1 MDVTVIRQ
9 YVDSRLKVA
18 ETYMEHGLVV
28 ESRDVFQQI
37 SVNLSKIRKRID
49 GCPVDFI
56 QWFESVQGDI
66 QEKILL
72 LSQETPSAYSSAIRG
87 REDEQDG
94 AERNPQS
101 EYLKGIGLKDL
112 GFHDDAVECF
122 RNALQKGHHPYECPH
137 EFLDVCKQKENGLEL
152 AQEVKEALNT
162 YVMSPKECAELWGKL
177 GFLYD
182 RSGQKQEAAEF
193 LAHAR
198 ELMSE
203 LPKAGDAGTQEKDK
217 ESGDIPFDGIPE
229 DGARTEEDIEIQ
241 FDVKGGKD
249 ENPKEEKDAPL
260 EAPDDLKEL
269 RLETETAAGA
279 GQGTDDIEDTEL
291 RNELARV
298 RADLARAQE
307 LVEEYQKRYTA
318 IMSQT
323 NTLQKENRDL
333 QKKLAAL
340 EKKEAKH

>member
-37 SVNLSKIRKRID
+37 STNLSKIRKRID
-49 GCPVDFI
+49 GCPVEFI

-66 QEKILL
+66 QEKLL
-72 LSQETPSAYSSAIRG
+72 LLNQETTPALGPAG
-87 REDEQDG
+87 RRQEDERDG
-94 AERNPQS
+94 AGYNPQS

-112 GFHDDAVECF
+112 GFYDDAVECF
-122 RNALQKGHHPYECPH
+122 RNALQKGHHPYECLH

-152 AQEVKEALNT
+152 AQEVKESLNA
-162 YVMSPKECAELWGKL
+162 YVMSPKECGELWGKL
-177 GFLYD
+177 GVLYE
-182 RSGQKQEAAEF
+182 RSGLKQEAAEF

-198 ELMSE
+198 ELLSE
-203 LPKAGDAGTQEKDK
+203 LQKTGDAEPQDKDK
-217 ESGDIPFDGIPE
+217 KSEGIPFEGLPE
-229 DGARTEEDIEIQ
+229 ENASAEGEIEVQ
-241 FDVKGGKD
+241 FDVVN
-249 ENPKEEKDAPL
+249 ENEEDQKEEKAAPV

-269 RLETETAAGA
+269 RLETETAAGSPQDTA
-279 GQGTDDIEDTEL
+279 DIEDTEL
-291 RNELARV
+291 RNELERV
-298 RADLARAQE
+298 RADLARAKE

-323 NTLQKENRDL
+323 NILQKENRDL

-340 EKKEAKH
+340 EKKGTKN